1 MTVKKLTISQL
12 PVLTELFDYHDVSA
26 MLSACAAD
34 IQAGRIDIFVVREE
48 GKVIGELRV
57 KYESED
63 PAFASRGRRAYLY
76 AFRILPACQG
86 QGKGQYLLRE
96 VLSRLQEQG
105 YQEFTVG
112 VEDDDPRALH
122 IYQAFGFREFVL
134 RKQETYQGDT
144 YSYNLYLKRSMT
156 VG

>member
-34 IQAGRIDIFVVREE
+34 MLAGRIDIFIAWED
-48 GKVIGELRV
+48 GKAIGELRV

-63 PAFASRGRRAYLY
+63 PAFASRGSRAYLY
-76 AFRILPACQG
+76 AFRILPAHQS

-112 VEDDDPRALH
+112 VEDENPRALH
-122 IYQAFGFREFVL
+122 LYQNCGFQEFLL
-134 RKQETYQGDT
+134 RKQESYQGD
-144 YSYNLYLKRSMT
+144 SYEYDLYLKRVRSAK
-156 VG
+156 